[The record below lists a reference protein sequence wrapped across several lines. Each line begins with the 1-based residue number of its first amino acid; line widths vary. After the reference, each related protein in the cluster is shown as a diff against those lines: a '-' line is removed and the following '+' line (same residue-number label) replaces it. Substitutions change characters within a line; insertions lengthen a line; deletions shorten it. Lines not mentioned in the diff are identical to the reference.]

1 MNQLSLFDDES
12 IQTPPEQPKQ
22 YSSNNEKVVGV
33 PIHLIDNYR
42 TDKRIN
48 GLTYIEMDQLNWYAE
63 NELEIR
69 ATDAVNELI
78 EKCSTPK
85 LYFSTE
91 KSKVYPFVCMYF
103 EYLCQKGLL
112 IFVASKGTQE
122 RVYKNIKYC

>member
-33 PIHLIDNYR
+33 PILLIDNYR

-85 LYFSTE
+85 LYFSTG
-91 KSKVYPFVCMYF
+91 KSKVYPFVCMYL
-103 EYLCQKGLL
+103 EYLCRKGLL